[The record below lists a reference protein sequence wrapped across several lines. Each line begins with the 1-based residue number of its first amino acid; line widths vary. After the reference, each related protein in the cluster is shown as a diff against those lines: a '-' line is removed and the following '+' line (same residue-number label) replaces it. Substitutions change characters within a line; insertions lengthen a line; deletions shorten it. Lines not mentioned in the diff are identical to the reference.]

1 MAGKSITVNSTLQ
14 CPHGGM
20 VQIITTNTRAM
31 ADSGFIA
38 TIADTFIIS
47 GCPFQIPAVV
57 PIPSPCVTVQWIV
70 PDTRVKVNGN
80 PTISQ
85 SSVGLCLS
93 AAQLPQGPVMIVNT
107 QQKMS
112 SL

>member
-1 MAGKSITVNSTLQ
+1 MAGKSITINSSLQ

-20 VQIITTNTRAM
+20 VQIVTTNTRAM

-47 GCPFQIPAVV
+47 GCPLS
-57 PIPSPCVTVQWIV
+57 SPCVTVQWIV
-70 PDTRVKVNGN
+70 PDISVKVNGN

-93 AAQLPQGPVMIVNT
+93 AAQLPRGPVIIVNT